1 MKSVILND
9 EESKNQSSLS
19 SSLLNS
25 DKKVVLKA
33 SFTKLKVIQANNL
46 IGYLDGEVIVEINDS
61 ISMQSVHEENS
72 IENLLD

>member
-1 MKSVILND
+1 M
-9 EESKNQSSLS
+9 
-19 SSLLNS
+19 
-25 DKKVVLKA
+25 LKA

-72 IENLLD
+72 IEDLLD